1 MLIREKVRQSVE
13 LLNEYKLDCWIT
25 FVRES
30 GIMRD
35 PMMDFLCDSDMTW
48 YSAFIVFATGETQA
62 IVGQLE
68 KNTVDEMG
76 VYQQVTGYVEG
87 IGKHLHKTLQ
97 EHDPQTIAVNF
108 SENSEVCDGLTH
120 GMYRVLRKHLAE
132 IGFEDRLV
140 SSEKLTSS
148 LRARKTPTEI
158 GRMKQAVA
166 HTLDIFAEVSGFIEP
181 GQTEEE
187 IAEFMRRRVRD
198 RGLVVGW
205 DPTHCPAVFT
215 GPENK
220 GPHYHPTDLVA
231 ERGHVLN
238 MDFGVTVEDYVSD
251 MQRTFYLLEEGETE
265 APEDVMKGFNTI
277 VESIEMARQALKPG
291 VLPVDVDRVAREFI
305 VAQGYDEFPHGLG
318 HQVGRFVH
326 DGNALL
332 GPAWEKYAEK
342 VYQPVEEGMVF
353 TIEPRLRVPGR
364 GDATIEEMVV
374 IRADG
379 AEFLGDPQTE
389 LILVS

>member
-1 MLIREKVRQSVE
+1 MLIREKVNQAVQ
-13 LLNEYKLDCWIT
+13 LLQEFELDCWIT

-48 YSAFIVFATGETQA
+48 HSAFIIFATGETHA
-62 IVGQLE
+62 IIGQME
-68 KNTVDEMG
+68 KNTIDEMG
-76 VYQQVTGYVEG
+76 VYQNVTGYVEG
-87 IGKHLHKTLQ
+87 IKSHLHEVLQ
-97 EHDPQTIAVNF
+97 DHDPRTIAVNY

-120 GMYRVLRKHLAE
+120 GMFRVLRGHLAE
-132 IGFEDRLV
+132 IGFEDRIV
-140 SSEKLTSS
+140 SSEKLTSA
-148 LRARKTPTEI
+148 LRARKTATEI
-158 GRMKQAVA
+158 DRMRRAVG
-166 HTLDIFAEVSGFIEP
+166 HTIDIFGEVSGYIEP
-181 GQTEEE
+181 GKTEEE
-187 IAEFMRRRVRD
+187 IAEFMRQRVRD

-220 GPHYHPTDLVA
+220 GPHYHPTELVA

-238 MDFGVTVEDYVSD
+238 MDFGVKVESYVSD
-251 MQRTFYLLEEGETE
+251 MQRTFYLLEEGQSK
-265 APEDVMKGFNTI
+265 APADVIKGFNTI
-277 VESIEMARQALKPG
+277 VKAIELAKEKLKPG
-291 VLPVDVDRVAREFI
+291 VLPVEVDKVAREYI
-305 VAQGYDEFPHGLG
+305 VSQGYGEFPHGLG

-332 GPAWEKYAEK
+332 GPAWEKYADK
-342 VYQPVEEGMVF
+342 VYQPVEENMVF

-374 IRADG
+374 VRKDG
-379 AEFLGDPQTE
+379 AEFLGKPQKE
-389 LILVS
+389 IILI

>member
-1 MLIREKVRQSVE
+1 MLIREKVRQAVE
-13 LLNEYKLDCWIT
+13 LLNEYDLDCWIT

-35 PMMDFLCDSDMTW
+35 PMMDFLCEADMTW
-48 YSAFIVFATGETQA
+48 HSAFIVFATGETHA
-62 IVGQLE
+62 IVGQME
-68 KNTVDEMG
+68 KNTIDEMG
-76 VYQQVTGYVEG
+76 VYMSVTGYVAG
-87 IGKHLHKTLQ
+87 IKKHLHEVLLD
-97 EHDPQTIAVNF
+97 HDPRTIAVNY

-120 GMYRVLRKHLAE
+120 GMYNILRGHLAE
-132 IGFEDRLV
+132 IGFEDRMV
-140 SSEKLTSS
+140 SSEKLVSS
-148 LRARKTPTEI
+148 LRARKTPSEVDRMKRAVGHTIDIYGEVADFLKPGLTEI
-158 GRMKQAVA
+158 
-166 HTLDIFAEVSGFIEP
+166 
-181 GQTEEE
+181 E
-187 IAEFMRRRVRD
+187 IAEFMRERVRD

-215 GPENK
+215 GPDNK

-238 MDFGVTVEDYVSD
+238 MDFGVKVDDYVSD

-265 APEDVMKGFNTI
+265 APEDVLKGFNTI
-277 VESIEMARQALKPG
+277 VEAIEMARNKLKPG
-291 VLPVDVDRVAREFI
+291 VLPVEVDKVAREYI
-305 VAQGYDEFPHGLG
+305 VAQGYKEFPHGLG

-332 GPAWEKYAEK
+332 GLAWEKYADK

-364 GDATIEEMVV
+364 GDATIEEMVLV
-374 IRADG
+374 TKDG
-379 AEFLGDPQTE
+379 AEFLGPPQKE
-389 LILVS
+389 LFLV

>member
-1 MLIREKVRQSVE
+1 MLIREKVKQAVE
-13 LLNEYKLDCWIT
+13 LLNEYGLDCWLT

-35 PMMDFLCDSDMTW
+35 PMMDFLCEADMTW
-48 YSAFIVFATGETQA
+48 HTAFIVFATGETHA
-62 IVGQLE
+62 IVGQME
-68 KNTVDEMG
+68 KNTIDEMA
-76 VYQQVTGYVEG
+76 VYMNVTGYVEG
-87 IGKHLHKTLQ
+87 IAKHLHAVLQ
-97 EHDPQTIAVNF
+97 EHDPQTIAVNY

-120 GMYRVLRKHLAE
+120 GMYRILRGHLAE
-132 IGFEDRLV
+132 IGFEDRIV
-140 SSEKLTSS
+140 SSEKLVSS
-148 LRARKTPTEI
+148 LRARKTSTEI
-158 GRMKQAVA
+158 ERMKRAVG
-166 HTLDIFAEVSGFIEP
+166 HTIDIYGEVAGFVRP
-181 GQTEEE
+181 GQTEKE
-187 IAEFMRRRVRD
+187 IAAFMRERVRE

-215 GPENK
+215 GPDNK

-238 MDFGVTVEDYVSD
+238 MDFGVKVEDYVSD
-251 MQRTFYLLEEGETE
+251 MQRTFYLLEEGETK
-265 APEDVMKGFNTI
+265 APADVMKGFETI
-277 VESIEMARQALKPG
+277 VESIEMARAALKPG
-291 VLPVDVDRVAREFI
+291 VLPVDVDRVAREHI

-332 GPAWEKYAEK
+332 GPPWEKYADK

-374 IRADG
+374 VTKDG
-379 AEFLGDPQTE
+379 AEFLGPPQKE
-389 LILVS
+389 IFLV